1 MSLILYRYLSALHGL
16 HVLQSAE
23 LKVGRMLELN
33 DPLDCQ
39 PNIVTAPEELDDDAY
54 AAFSRR
60 FLGTLHEE
68 FGLLCYSA
76 VIDDPV
82 IWSHYADA
90 HRGMV
95 LEFEFENPPLGVV
108 YPPDDL
114 RPQLDPNDPE
124 IQGDSL
130 WAIMIGFT
138 RKAKSWEYEKEYR
151 EFIEL
156 SACRMAGHHYFCSPR
171 GILRRV
177 ILGVRSSL
185 SVSDARH
192 ALSDQWPA
200 SVRNGVVVTKATAFR
215 HSFRIVVE
223 KPS

>member
-1 MSLILYRYLSALHGL
+1 MPLFLYRYLSAIHGL
-16 HVLQSAE
+16 QVLQSAE

-39 PNIVTAPEELDDDAY
+39 PAIVTAPENLDDDAY
-54 AAFSRR
+54 AAFARR
-60 FLGTLHEE
+60 FLGTLHEG
-68 FGLLCYSA
+68 FGLVCYSA

-90 HRGMV
+90 HKGMV
-95 LEFEFENPPLGVV
+95 LEFEFETPPLGVN
-108 YPPDDL
+108 YPPNDL

-130 WAIMIGFT
+130 WAITIGFT
-138 RKAKSWEYEKEYR
+138 WKAKSWEYEKEYR

-156 SACRMAGHHYFCSPR
+156 SACRMAGSHYFCSPN

-177 ILGVRSSL
+177 ILGIRCDL

-192 ALSDQWPA
+192 ALSDRWPA
-200 SVRNGVVVTKATAFR
+200 QVRDRVSVTKAR
-215 HSFRIVVE
+215 ISRQSFRIGVE
-223 KPS
+223 